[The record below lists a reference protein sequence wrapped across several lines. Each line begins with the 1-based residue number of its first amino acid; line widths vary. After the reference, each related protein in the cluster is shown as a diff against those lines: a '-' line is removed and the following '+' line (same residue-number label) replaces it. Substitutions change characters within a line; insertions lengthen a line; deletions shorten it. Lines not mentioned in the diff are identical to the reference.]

1 MKLDNWVRV
10 RLTEGQMLIY
20 TAEAERRGVPV
31 STYLRDRLAEA
42 DTVNEDVA
50 SIRAAMIDMGETMD
64 ELRDR
69 PADRQATAPAQVA
82 QTSNEPTAV
91 QVETLLLLRALA
103 GAQKLQMVMAEV
115 ERQGFTPWKAT
126 EKRDAPGR

>member
-20 TAEAERRGVPV
+20 TAEAERRGVPI

-69 PADRQATAPAQVA
+69 PADRLTG
-82 QTSNEPTAV
+82 EPSQDPEASAEAKAI
-91 QVETLLLLRALA
+91 QIETLLLLRSLT
-103 GAQKLQMVMAEV
+103 GGQKLTMVMAEV
-115 ERQGFTPWKAT
+115 ERLGFTPWKPA
-126 EKRDAPGR
+126 EKHNAPRR